1 MCAVALLQCSRLW
14 FGRSP
19 KRCCFALIKRLS
31 KFELRNNRNSQLLW
45 VFVPCC
51 HCIRAFVASTNQR
64 KGTNSVKRAAVAARA
79 LCRTQSNVLAE
90 TTPFPTTD
98 SMATSYPRALI
109 VTSRNQSGAALIPP
123 YLPIL
128 ALQDTLTYHSWC
140 ARAKKQVI
148 ENQKKTGAFN

>member
-19 KRCCFALIKRLS
+19 KRCCFALIKRLSKFELRNNRNHGQNRRQMCAVALLQCSRLWFGRSPKRCCVALIKRLS

-90 TTPFPTTD
+90 TTPFHHNRLHGHQLPE
-98 SMATSYPRALI
+98 
-109 VTSRNQSGAALIPP
+109 GANR
-123 YLPIL
+123 
-128 ALQDTLTYHSWC
+128 D
-140 ARAKKQVI
+140 K
-148 ENQKKTGAFN
+148 